1 MPSLPDD
8 FDEFVGQVADAYEVP
23 PSLALKLY
31 KNGERYNPNNNVSP
45 KGARGPFQ
53 VMPDTFVGAASRAGI
68 DKADINNP
76 YHNAIAGVYYLKE
89 QLDRFKNPILATA
102 AYNAGPGA
110 VEKYKGV
117 PPYKETQGYV
127 SRIWG
132 RIGDALKPDE
142 AEAATIPQETDQPVE
157 QKPVDAVSE
166 QQVQPTQQVQPEQQ
180 KQPKVSQELY
190 VQAMKEAYRRGGI
203 FTEQQKTA
211 YEELVRR
218 GVIKD
223 ESIAG
228 KLEDDS
234 LNQPIGSPNLAD
246 IEGVSDQRGELKEL
260 PIGVAKGVAHLAGK
274 YGSAVD
280 PRLSWAMGGMEP
292 PGGEVATRPEQA
304 RQITQDTER
313 LLGVDKVE
321 DPQDVASILF
331 RGAGQVVP
339 SMVELL
345 PLSKATSAISG
356 ISRVPQA
363 VKELSPGM
371 AKLLSKAAPAIQ
383 GGAPFGTS
391 GLMEAEQPL
400 RSGAANAALGASL
413 GMTHALP
420 TSARIASG
428 AGIFGGAEGLLNP
441 EAKPED
447 VTAQALLGGTFGAA
461 GGSKKETKGRPE
473 LDKVIERGLSKAVRP
488 KVEGKRTFGQISEW
502 YDRGINAVK
511 DIVWSNRE
519 GKIQLTDAKGNPV
532 AHPKN
537 IMGFANAIEKTFW
550 SKVKEANER
559 MKVATGK
566 GMDVDVKSVSD
577 LMENEAN
584 RLRGLSSPTARAAA
598 EYAQTWADNLK
609 EKGRYTIDEIN
620 AEIKE
625 LNNNQNM
632 KSFFANPNPD
642 TAKVVAIDAKAA
654 EGLRK
659 SLYESVESGSGP
671 GFKELRMQMRDLKAI
686 EPEVSHRAVVNA
698 RQSVKGFWELVDP
711 YAYSH
716 IARGLLTLDPVAIA
730 TGVVPKVVA
739 MANKITSRPDHI
751 TKTMFKKVS
760 KELGERP
767 KPPVEPQAPP
777 MKLLPAPAIPLGYEP
792 YPGGPKTVT
801 VGRSPGG
808 LRYEVGPSEGGVTQ
822 VRFSEVTSREV
833 PTGPVEGPFP
843 RVAGQPGE
851 LRKPTVS
858 PSGAETM
865 ARSRVTL
872 SESEIL
878 GLNVSDA
885 EKQAFIDT
893 INAKRES
900 FPMESGSPGELSK
913 PTVLPESGGRI
924 VLTPDEVLDLNV
936 SDQAKVEYLRK
947 IKESSETFPIGGGQ
961 PGELRRP
968 TASPPP
974 RTMRT
979 PPTPQERAALN
990 LSKSDRETAQIKTWQ
1005 PEEGKMSGL
1014 GPKSKEEPEQVVR
1027 LKKLIEERRIAKT
1040 QETKGGASDK
1050 IPKSEKL
1057 PGSVPGAEGRT
1068 TSPLQSGIIQSAE
1081 DYKTVIKQH
1090 IEDNEGTKRPETRVL
1105 GAESENPTLVVVVRK
1120 DGQLVP
1126 YEYQI
1131 KGDIKKITAWSD
1143 MSAPDRNP
1151 LPTTSGRPGDMSG
1164 IPIGGKYIEGDF
1176 DSGKLQ
1182 DPYYT
1187 GDNAASIR
1195 SDALKNLGL
1204 VRDRKPRPLK
1214 KMFGNN
1220 PTEEQIARHKDLMA
1234 KWFSE
1239 YRKAIKAFQKADKK
1253 EVKA

>member
-1 MPSLPDD
+1 MASLPED
-8 FDEFVGQVADAYEVP
+8 FDEFVSQVADSYDVP

-31 KNGERYNPNNNVSP
+31 KNGEQYNPNDNVSP

-102 AYNAGPGA
+102 AYNAGPEA

-132 RIGDALKPDE
+132 KIGDALKPDE
-142 AEAATIPQETDQPVE
+142 AEAATIPQEPSSRSLSLLPIQPNEADAATVSTEPNPLMGQARTSIPNRDASILREPSESENEWFKNNSNVGGMADFESGTVVLNPFSKLSDPEKQAVVKNETARLAMRKNNLVPEFQLTPEQEVSFRDYGGGDELAKRETIVGRIISGDPSALNVTPE
-157 QKPVDAVSE
+157 QKAFAD
-166 QQVQPTQQVQPEQQ
+166 
-180 KQPKVSQELY
+180 KVSSLMGPKQTEQPSQPATPTDKMIL
-190 VQAMKEAYRRGGI
+190 MKEAYRRGI
-203 FTEQQKTA
+203 LPTEQKSM
-211 YEELVRR
+211 YEEAVRR
-218 GVIKD
+218 GLIQD
-223 ESIAG
+223 ESIAP
-228 KLEDDS
+228 LTPQTEDVS
-234 LNQPIGSPNLAD
+234 LGQPIESPNLAD

-313 LLGVDKVE
+313 LIGVDKAE

-331 RGAGQVVP
+331 RGAGQVAP
-339 SMVELL
+339 EMVELL

-356 ISRVPQA
+356 ISRIPQA

-371 AKLLSKAAPAIQ
+371 ARLLSKAAPAIK
-383 GGAPFGTS
+383 GGATFGTS

-461 GGSKKETKGRPE
+461 GGSKKETTGRPE

-519 GKIQLTDAKGNPV
+519 GKIQLTDAKGNSV
-532 AHPKN
+532 AYPKN

-767 KPPVEPQAPP
+767 KPPVEPQTPP

-801 VGRSPGG
+801 VGRTPGG
-808 LRYEVGPSEGGVTQ
+808 LRYEVGPSAGGVTP

-851 LRKPTVS
+851 LSKPTVS
-858 PSGAETM
+858 PSGADTM

-878 GLNVSDA
+878 DLNVSDV
-885 EKQAFIDT
+885 EKQAFIDA

-900 FPMESGSPGELSK
+900 FPRGSGSPGELGK
-913 PTVLPESGGRI
+913 PTVSPESGGRI

-947 IKESSETFPIGGGQ
+947 IKESAEPFPMGGGK

-979 PPTPQERAALN
+979 PPTPQERAALD
-990 LSKSDRETAQIKTWQ
+990 LSKSDMEAAQIKTWQ
-1005 PEEGKMSGL
+1005 PEERPLAGL
-1014 GPKSKEEPEQVVR
+1014 KAGREEPEQVAR
-1027 LKKLIEERRIAKT
+1027 LKKLIEERRLAKL
-1040 QETKGGASDK
+1040 QETKR
-1050 IPKSEKL
+1050 SE
-1057 PGSVPGAEGRT
+1057 
-1068 TSPLQSGIIQSAE
+1068 
-1081 DYKTVIKQH
+1081 
-1090 IEDNEGTKRPETRVL
+1090 
-1105 GAESENPTLVVVVRK
+1105 
-1120 DGQLVP
+1120 
-1126 YEYQI
+1126 
-1131 KGDIKKITAWSD
+1131 
-1143 MSAPDRNP
+1143 
-1151 LPTTSGRPGDMSG
+1151 
-1164 IPIGGKYIEGDF
+1164 
-1176 DSGKLQ
+1176 
-1182 DPYYT
+1182 
-1187 GDNAASIR
+1187 
-1195 SDALKNLGL
+1195 ALKNLGL

-1220 PTEEQIARHKDLMA
+1220 PTDEQVARHKDLMK

-1253 EVKA
+1253 EVQP